1 VDRAGPSELGV
12 GSLARPVGPAQGQL
26 RGAAGGARG
35 RIRSG
40 GRSDD
45 ARRSRPRPSQE
56 VPTMTQFNTP
66 DLVGDSPA
74 WLSFIWIAFLVSI
87 SLMLLGIFF
96 IPVDWWVK
104 GYLYM
109 GTLFLTA
116 STLTLSKS
124 LRDKHEYERLVN
136 RVKSARTEQVLS
148 KFES

>member
-1 VDRAGPSELGV
+1 M
-12 GSLARPVGPAQGQL
+12 
-26 RGAAGGARG
+26 
-35 RIRSG
+35 
-40 GRSDD
+40 
-45 ARRSRPRPSQE
+45 SQ
-56 VPTMTQFNTP
+56 FYTP

-74 WLSFIWIAFLVSI
+74 WLSFIWIAFLISI

-124 LRDKHEYERLVN
+124 LRDRHEYERLVN

>member
-1 VDRAGPSELGV
+1 
-12 GSLARPVGPAQGQL
+12 
-26 RGAAGGARG
+26 
-35 RIRSG
+35 
-40 GRSDD
+40 
-45 ARRSRPRPSQE
+45 
-56 VPTMTQFNTP
+56 MTQFNTP

-74 WLSFIWIAFLVSI
+74 WLSFIWIAFLISI

-124 LRDKHEYERLVN
+124 LRDRHEYERLVN